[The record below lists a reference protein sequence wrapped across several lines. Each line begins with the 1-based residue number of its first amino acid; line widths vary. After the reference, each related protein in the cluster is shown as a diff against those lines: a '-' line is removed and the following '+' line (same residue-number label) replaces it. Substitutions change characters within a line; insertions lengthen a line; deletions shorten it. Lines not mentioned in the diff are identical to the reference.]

1 MGKLRSMQQDDDPPG
16 GRKRQRSFMAT
27 DSEWARIGERAS
39 AADMSASAFIC
50 HRAAGP
56 ATAPQGASL
65 PDGIAEQL
73 DRIEFALATLTEVE
87 RLRLTEWGEK
97 DGWEAVLRM
106 AGERRRAAPAPG
118 GHATGD
124 GRG

>member
-1 MGKLRSMQQDDDPPG
+1 M
-16 GRKRQRSFMAT
+16 
-27 DSEWARIGERAS
+27 
-39 AADMSASAFIC
+39 
-50 HRAAGP
+50 
-56 ATAPQGASL
+56 L
-65 PDGIAEQL
+65 PDDIAEQL
-73 DRIEFALATLTEVE
+73 DRIEFALATLAEVE

-106 AGERRRAAPAPG
+106 AGERLRAARAPG